1 MSAGVKRF
9 SRVVWHALGEEGHF
23 ALEWKCADPAK
34 ARSQSVT
41 GSELGPTHASLRSTI
56 SIMIASSN
64 SPRRRAGCPIDY
76 SVFACRLSHQMAGG
90 SWGGLRF
97 PATDHRQFRP
107 SRWMGVSHPNRR
119 LLQLLELVA
128 GWTLRA
134 YCGILSRSTSS
145 GESLPRIP
153 KIRIHSEEEEASLPG
168 ARRIDAE
175 GVVPGPSPEGL
186 CLLSRHHPTE
196 SLPHPYPVRP
206 LEPLYSEPGDFN
218 RTSVPLTTVP
228 VPVLIHV
235 VIRPSGAT
243 TKS

>member
-9 SRVVWHALGEEGHF
+9 SSVVWHALGEEGHF
-23 ALEWKCADPAK
+23 ALEWKCADPTK
-34 ARSQSVT
+34 TRSQSVS

-134 YCGILSRSTSS
+134 SCGILSRSTSS
-145 GESLPRIP
+145 GRVPPTNPQRRISFRRGRSQP
-153 KIRIHSEEEEASLPG
+153 AGSAPDRCGGGG
-168 ARRIDAE
+168 ARAFPR
-175 GVVPGPSPEGL
+175 GL

-196 SLPHPYPVRP
+196 SLPHPIP
-206 LEPLYSEPGDFN
+206 
-218 RTSVPLTTVP
+218 
-228 VPVLIHV
+228 
-235 VIRPSGAT
+235 
-243 TKS
+243 

>member
-1 MSAGVKRF
+1 
-9 SRVVWHALGEEGHF
+9 
-23 ALEWKCADPAK
+23 
-34 ARSQSVT
+34 
-41 GSELGPTHASLRSTI
+41 
-56 SIMIASSN
+56 MIASSN

-134 YCGILSRSTSS
+134 SCGILSRSTSS
-145 GESLPRIP
+145 GRVPPTNPQRRISFRRGRSQP
-153 KIRIHSEEEEASLPG
+153 AGSAPDRCGGGG
-168 ARRIDAE
+168 ARAFPR
-175 GVVPGPSPEGL
+175 GL
-186 CLLSRHHPTE
+186 CLLSRHQPTE